1 MKRVKIL
8 AVLLCVLGM
17 SFPLLSSAAPADGEC
32 KAGWCGAGSICPDGS
47 KCQVAHVGDTCG
59 HCPLP

>member
-8 AVLLCVLGM
+8 AALLCALGM
-17 SFPLLSSAAPADGEC
+17 ALPMLSFAAPPDGEC

-47 KCQVAHVGDTCG
+47 PCHVAPGATCG
-59 HCPLP
+59 QCLAFD